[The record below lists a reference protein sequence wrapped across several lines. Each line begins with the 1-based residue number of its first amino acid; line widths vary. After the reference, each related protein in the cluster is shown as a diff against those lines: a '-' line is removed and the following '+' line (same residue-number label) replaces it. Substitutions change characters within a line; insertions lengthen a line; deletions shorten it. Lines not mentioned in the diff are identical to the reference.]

1 MNLKDPN
8 VIKKIPLFEQLSTE
22 HIQEILNAPENGIE
36 EFEPKDKIL
45 REEEIGTCMYVVL
58 EGVVDVTIRG
68 AGIIGREVTVAT
80 LRAGDFF
87 GEQALLPEGTG
98 RRNASVKALHPTTLF
113 RIDKKYVLLH
123 IKKELDNLDDSEQ
136 VTVVSHSEQVTEVT
150 QPDDPSVRLMHTVMG
165 MRLFQSLSR
174 EELLNI
180 DKWTK
185 TVTVGP
191 GEFVIKE
198 EQPANCLYV
207 IIEGTVE
214 VFTLDDDGKVVL
226 LGRHEQGEYFGE
238 QALLSDDGKRSAY
251 VRTDGITKLAEIRK
265 EYFRLI
271 LKRDDQLKSALEKKG
286 EKQRAEIKNIQGS

>member
-1 MNLKDPN
+1 MNSNNPN

-22 HIQEILNAPENGIE
+22 QIQEILDAPENGIE
-36 EFEPKDKIL
+36 QFEPKQKII

-80 LRAGDFF
+80 LRTGDFF

-98 RRNASVKALHPTTLF
+98 RRNASVMALHPTSLF

-123 IKKELDNLDDSEQ
+123 IKKELDNLDESEQ
-136 VTVVSHSEQVTEVT
+136 VTQVSSSEQITQITE
-150 QPDDPSVRLMHTVMG
+150 PDNPSVQLMHTVMA

-185 TVTVGP
+185 TFTVGP

-198 EQPANCLYV
+198 DQPANCLYV
-207 IIEGTVE
+207 IIEGNVE
-214 VFTLDDDGKVVL
+214 VFTLDEDGKIVI
-226 LGRHEQGEYFGE
+226 LGKHQQGEYFGE
-238 QALLSDDGKRSAY
+238 QALLADDGKRSAY
-251 VRTDGITKLAEIRK
+251 VRTDGVTKLAEIRK

-271 LKRDDQLKSALEKKG
+271 LKRDDELKSDLVKAG
-286 EKQRAEIKNIQGS
+286 QKQRAEKSQIQGS